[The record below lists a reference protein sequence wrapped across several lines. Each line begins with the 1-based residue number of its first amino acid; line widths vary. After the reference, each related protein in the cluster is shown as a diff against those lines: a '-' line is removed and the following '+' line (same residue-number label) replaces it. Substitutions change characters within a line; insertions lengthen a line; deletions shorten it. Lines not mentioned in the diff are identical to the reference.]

1 MTRPR
6 KTRACTICGT
16 RFKIQ
21 VISKGRLSTR
31 VTCSTECQFEFCR
44 QKRRL
49 WNPREVQLLKELA
62 ESMPLEILVRTF
74 NNQNIDQGFEER
86 TAHSIKNK
94 LSHLGYLYE
103 PSYKYLGTHDLAKV
117 LGVHKNIIKYW
128 IACGLRG
135 TKNRAVAG
143 SPQYFTPENLRK
155 FAREYMHFFG
165 GFKRINLFF
174 ALEDQELV
182 DEILT
187 KYPTRYVATSH
198 PKRVRCV
205 ETGQVFHSQGAA
217 ARSIYLTPTA
227 VSRAINRGH
236 KAGGYHFVRLDP

>member
-6 KTRACTICGT
+6 KTRACIVCGT

-21 VISKGRLSTR
+21 IISKGRLSTR
-31 VTCSTECQFEFCR
+31 ITCSTECRIKNYVQ
-44 QKRRL
+44 RRRI
-49 WNPREVQLLKELA
+49 WDQREIQLLKELA
-62 ESMPLEILVRTF
+62 ESMPLEILIRTF
-74 NNQNIDQGFEER
+74 NNQNVGQGFTER
-86 TAHSIKNK
+86 SADSIKNK

-103 PSYKYLGTHDLAKV
+103 PTYKYLATHDLAKV
-117 LGVHKNIIKYW
+117 LGVPKNVIKYW

-135 TKNRAVAG
+135 TKNRAVPG

-155 FAREYMHFFG
+155 FAREHMHFFS

-187 KYPTRYVATSH
+187 KFPTPYVPSSQ

-205 ETGQVFHSQGAA
+205 ETGQIFPSQGAA
-217 ARSIYLTPTA
+217 ARAIFLNPTA

-236 KAGGYHFVRLDP
+236 KAGGYHFERLDP